1 MRSQS
6 EPEVK
11 KNEKNHIK
19 NEIIGI
25 IQDAEKKNAGYLG
38 FFSGSALQ
46 NEILSVDILDQAD
59 LPDLHFLQYIIN
71 ELKKPENEK
80 HPYKNTLL
88 PTVEKYKKTLLI
100 PHVNNLQKAAIGTFL
115 IGMVLRPGVL
125 CIFSAVGFLFSE
137 MIVEWRLSRELKEQL
152 ALKFNH
158 GKMAYL
164 DHYDNSVGVL
174 SRISDRGLN
183 AIEKA
188 VEYIPSIK
196 KQG

>member
-1 MRSQS
+1 MQGQQQ
-6 EPEVK
+6 PEVK
-11 KNEKNHIK
+11 KNETNHIK
-19 NEIIGI
+19 NEILSILN
-25 IQDAEKKNAGYLG
+25 DTDKKSTGYLG
-38 FFSGSALQ
+38 FFGGVAIPP
-46 NEILSVDILDQAD
+46 NETLRIDILEHMD

-80 HPYKNTLL
+80 HSYKSTLL

-100 PHVNNLQKAAIGTFL
+100 PHVNNLQKAAVGIFL
-115 IGMVLRPGVL
+115 IGLVIRPGVL
-125 CIFSAVGFLFSE
+125 SVFSAVGFLFSE
-137 MIVEWRLSRELKEQL
+137 IVVEWRLSRELKEQL

-164 DHYDNSVGVL
+164 DHYDNSVDVL
-174 SRISDRGLN
+174 ARISNRGLN

-196 KQG
+196 K